1 MSRRVRCCCK
11 IPINFVI
18 GLCSVAVKHKNKVV
32 RCATL
37 RKCGTSK
44 PRPHKIP
51 PKVLEIKYSQSQIF
65 SLHFSIIRNNFAI
78 MTVKER
84 IFSVKESGTFNKQS
98 GTLNKQSE
106 TCNKV
111 SGMRNKVSGTFNKQ
125 SETCNKVSGT
135 LIKVV

>member
-1 MSRRVRCCCK
+1 MHCVSTK
-11 IPINFVI
+11 AQF
-18 GLCSVAVKHKNKVV
+18 
-32 RCATL
+32 
-37 RKCGTSK
+37 
-44 PRPHKIP
+44 P
-51 PKVLEIKYSQSQIF
+51 PKVLEIKYSPSQIF

-84 IFSVKESGTFNKQS
+84 FISIKASGTLNKLSGTCIKVSETLNKQSETCNKVS

-111 SGMRNKVSGTFNKQ
+111 SGTLNKQ